1 MSNKT
6 LKHTVLALVLFLGC
20 QQSHT
25 QREGLQDCLVCE
37 GQVQSAVR
45 LSYFHMYTFPVY
57 LTSTLYTQSVYV
69 HTHLVKVG
77 GIVPAETGT
86 SVGTSGCFQS
96 LLALSES
103 PTGLPIMTYDR

>member
-1 MSNKT
+1 MEDVN
-6 LKHTVLALVLFLGC
+6 
-20 QQSHT
+20 SHT
-25 QREGLQDCLVCE
+25 QREGLQECFVCE

-57 LTSTLYTQSVYV
+57 LTSALYTQSVYV
-69 HTHLVKVG
+69 HTHLAKVG
-77 GIVPAETGT
+77 GIVPAETLRT

-96 LLALSES
+96 MLALSES